1 MEERGAIA
9 QLNKA
14 CLPLSI
20 AIVVHS
26 EPIEIYWS
34 TFQTRM
40 SHISTY
46 LLPVS
51 AFVYRM
57 TSRNLYGKVEIFCFV
72 VNFFI

>member
-1 MEERGAIA
+1 MEEREEQLIA
-9 QLNKA
+9 QFNKA
-14 CLPLSI
+14 YLPLSI

-40 SHISTY
+40 SHITTY

-51 AFVYRM
+51 AF
-57 TSRNLYGKVEIFCFV
+57 NLYI
-72 VNFFI
+72 